1 MKLLIDTNVFLE
13 VLLSDSRAVEA
24 RKLLDNVGD
33 HDLFVSDFALHSIGL
48 LLLRRNL
55 SQVFVHFLVDTIE
68 GMGTVMLSLTE
79 RELLTVVDNVSAFGL
94 DFDDAYQY
102 SVAEKYDLTL
112 VSFDGDFDRTPRGRQ
127 TPADMP

>member
-13 VLLSDSRAVEA
+13 VLLSDPSADEA
-24 RKLLDNVGD
+24 RKLLDNVGE

-48 LLLRRNL
+48 LLLRKKL

-79 RELLTVVDNVSAFGL
+79 RELRAALCLCGESTKRS
-94 DFDDAYQY
+94 
-102 SVAEKYDLTL
+102 THH
-112 VSFDGDFDRTPRGRQ
+112 RGHRGH
-127 TPADMP
+127 